1 MWWHWMPQVLCYNMK
16 CRHWVFSHA
25 CLHHQL
31 ASYGPFNLFMFPN
44 FVELVIW
51 VTQSLLQCYVDIE
64 CVVPFLHSVSSN
76 YSPSTTTES
85 ARSKLLT
92 WLYSYLWI
100 VVMLLQ
106 EKKQCKDLS
115 VWTQAHT
122 QMSCIYDLHLPHCW
136 CWQQYTYVDG
146 CVMYVGSAA
155 HPHTACIQRCIIHEC
170 NM

>member
-1 MWWHWMPQVLCYNMK
+1 MTWNVVIGFFLMCVYITNLHPTVPSTCLCFLILWNLSYELRRAYCSVMLTSNASFLF
-16 CRHWVFSHA
+16 CILSPATIPPV
-25 CLHHQL
+25 QL
-31 ASYGPFNLFMFPN
+31 FY
-44 FVELVIW
+44 
-51 VTQSLLQCYVDIE
+51 
-64 CVVPFLHSVSSN
+64 SSFTKKN

-146 CVMYVGSAA
+146 YVLC
-155 HPHTACIQRCIIHEC
+155 T
-170 NM
+170 